1 VNQKSGVVSAF
12 AAKVNF
18 SAFPQQGYSAFVGLG
33 KVLLW
38 PFYKEHGILFSINK
52 KLKRLIV

>member
-33 KVLLW
+33 KVLIW
-38 PFYKEHGILFSINK
+38 PFYK
-52 KLKRLIV
+52 

>member
-18 SAFPQQGYSAFVGLG
+18 SAFPQQVTL
-33 KVLLW
+33 LLW
-38 PFYKEHGILFSINK
+38 VRKGVALAFL
-52 KLKRLIV
+52 